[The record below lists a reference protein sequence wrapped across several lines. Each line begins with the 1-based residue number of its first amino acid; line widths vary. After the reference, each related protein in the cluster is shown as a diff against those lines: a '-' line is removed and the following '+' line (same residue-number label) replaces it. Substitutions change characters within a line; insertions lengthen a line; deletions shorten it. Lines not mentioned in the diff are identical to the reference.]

1 MDQQTRKI
9 SRKEMRINFEG
20 KVGAA
25 ERFKQKVFSLNFLGK
40 VIWAILRYVLLV
52 GISYIILYPFITKIA
67 ASFMSTTDF
76 TDQTVKLISKNPTLD
91 QWVFIIKENK
101 YWQALFNTAR
111 ISILCGLFQT
121 LICAIIGY
129 GFAKF
134 KFKGRNILFIAVII
148 TLLIPHDT
156 LLLSMFMKFRYF
168 DVLGIIKLFT
178 GGTISL
184 LNTEIPLYILSLT
197 GLAFKNGLY
206 IFIFRQFYKGVPDE
220 LEEAA
225 YIDGTGV
232 FETFFR
238 IIMPLS
244 VPMMTTVFMFSFS
257 WQWDGYI
264 LYGISFL
271 YSQCGTVAYEHSNK
285 NSAELED

>member
-257 WQWDGYI
+257 WQWTDTFYTA
-264 LYGISFL
+264 SPSL
-271 YSQCGTVAYEHSNK
+271 YSERGTVAYEYSNK